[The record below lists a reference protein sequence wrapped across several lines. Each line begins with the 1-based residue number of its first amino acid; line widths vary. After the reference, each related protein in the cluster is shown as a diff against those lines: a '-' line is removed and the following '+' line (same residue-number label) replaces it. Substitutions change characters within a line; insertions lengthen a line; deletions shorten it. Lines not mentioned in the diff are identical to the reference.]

1 VTTFGLSIKQFRTNF
16 FDFEKI
22 VTKAEAANRRGL
34 ARFGGLVRTKARRS
48 IRKRKKTSSAPS
60 APHSHTGLLRD
71 HIYFAQEQ
79 AAGVII
85 GPAALKTSDGPSII
99 TTQGA
104 PETLEEGGRVG
115 VREVFYHG
123 AWHRRGTVR
132 GNGTR
137 QRVRWVT
144 IKKRQYMGPAFNST
158 LPMTASFWRDSIKG

>member
-1 VTTFGLSIKQFRTNF
+1 MTTFGLSIKEFRKSF

-34 ARFGGLVRTKARRS
+34 ARFGGLVRVKARRS
-48 IRKRKKTSSAPS
+48 IRKRKKSSSAPS

-85 GPAALKTSDGPSII
+85 GPAALRTSDGPSII
-99 TTQGA
+99 TTKKA
-104 PETLEEGGRVG
+104 TETLEDGGRVG
-115 VREVFYHG
+115 VREVYYRG
-123 AWHRRGTVR
+123 TWHRRGTVK

-144 IKKRQYMGPAFNST
+144 IKKRQYMGPAFKST
-158 LPMTASFWRDSIKG
+158 LPMAATFWKNSIKG